1 MLLPDAERLLAD
13 LTERIRPEI
22 STDTAMVGI
31 HTGGAWLAERLHR
44 DLKLPLPL
52 GTLDISFYRDD
63 FDKIGLHAQVRPSD
77 IQFEVE
83 GSDIILVDDVLYT
96 GRTIRAAINELFD
109 YGRPGSI
116 RLATL
121 IDRGGRELPIAPQYV
136 GAVLAL
142 PADKMLALEKSSADK
157 LSLRLYDKALRDND

>member
-13 LTERIRPEI
+13 LTERIRSDI

-44 DLKLPLPL
+44 DLKVPLPL

-83 GSDIILVDDVLYT
+83 GSNIILVDDVLYT

-109 YGRPGSI
+109 YGRPANI

-121 IDRGGRELPIAPQYV
+121 IDRGGRELPIGPQYV
-136 GAVLAL
+136 GAVLDL
-142 PADKMLALEKSSADK
+142 PVDKMLALEKSSAGK

>member
-13 LTERIRPEI
+13 LTERIRSDI

-44 DLKLPLPL
+44 DLKVPLPL

-83 GSDIILVDDVLYT
+83 GSNIILVDDVLYT

-109 YGRPGSI
+109 YGRPASI

-121 IDRGGRELPIAPQYV
+121 IDRGGRELPIGPQYV
-136 GAVLAL
+136 GAVLDL
-142 PADKMLALEKSSADK
+142 PVDKMLALEKSSAGK

>member
-13 LTERIRPEI
+13 LTERIRGEI

-31 HTGGAWLAERLHR
+31 HTGGAWLAERLQR

-142 PADKMLALEKSSADK
+142 PADKMLALEKSSTDK

>member
-31 HTGGAWLAERLHR
+31 HTGGAWLAERLQR

-142 PADKMLALEKSSADK
+142 PADKMLALEKSSTDK

>member
-13 LTERIRPEI
+13 LTERIRSDI

-44 DLKLPLPL
+44 DLKVPLPL

-83 GSDIILVDDVLYT
+83 GSNIILVDDVLYT

-109 YGRPGSI
+109 YGRPASI

-121 IDRGGRELPIAPQYV
+121 IDRGGRELPIGPQYV

-142 PADKMLALEKSSADK
+142 PVDKMLALEKSSAGK

>member
-1 MLLPDAERLLAD
+1 
-13 LTERIRPEI
+13 
-22 STDTAMVGI
+22 MVGI

-44 DLKLPLPL
+44 DLKLSLPL

-121 IDRGGRELPIAPQYV
+121 IDRGGRELPDRASV
-136 GAVLAL
+136 CWRRCWLCH
-142 PADKMLALEKSSADK
+142 ADKMLALEKSSADK
-157 LSLRLYDKALRDND
+157 LSLRLYDKALRDNE

>member
-13 LTERIRPEI
+13 LTERIRREI

-44 DLKLPLPL
+44 NLKLPLPL

-142 PADKMLALEKSSADK
+142 PADKMLALEKSSTDK

>member
-13 LTERIRPEI
+13 LTERIRREI

-31 HTGGAWLAERLHR
+31 HTGGAWLAERLQR

-142 PADKMLALEKSSADK
+142 PADKMLALEKSSTDK